1 MSLST
6 KITIVFGAIAA
17 GLVFMLVV
25 VNLYAFRS
33 FSINASTEHIRTAA
47 EIVRVHLT
55 EAMINGVIDR
65 RESFLTRLMEV
76 QGLSSARVIRGP
88 KVVAQFGPGLGGRE
102 TASDSI
108 EDQVLQTGQ
117 PQYEVQEDDNGTT
130 FRGTI
135 PFIASAKGTP
145 NCLQCHDVPEG
156 TVLGA
161 VTMSMSVE
169 NLKLQA
175 VLTVFAIISIVGVFM
190 SLAFFGIRRMIR
202 PVTETAHNVEEA
214 VQRALRGDFKAEVRK
229 TTNDELGQIAT
240 DMNRLLAF
248 LDDGL
253 TRIGKNVAQLTNR
266 STNSDDNL
274 LEATIGMVDGL
285 TRAAHFKQAIEE
297 DETKAEIHHRLA
309 EVMEEEFGLTEYSLY
324 EIIANKNQMVP
335 VYVDGQAEGNCRW
348 CDPQIMVR
356 SEACRARR
364 TGHPVDGIANPGICY
379 AFKPGEDDQHKRVH
393 VCLPIMQSGAVGN
406 VLQLVAP
413 AEQEEAL
420 RSKIPLIN
428 VYLRET
434 APVLE
439 TKRLMDSLRESSLRD
454 PMTGLNNRRFLEEYV
469 DTLVANSQRTQTALT
484 VMMLDLDHFKMVNDT
499 YGHDAGDA
507 VLKSLSKVLRQ
518 AVRAS
523 DLVIRYG
530 GEEFMIVLVNA
541 VGEAADQVA
550 EKIRA
555 AVEAMETHVG
565 ATALRKTISI
575 GVADFPTDSDTFWQT
590 VKFADVALYQAKE
603 TGRNRVIRFTSDM
616 WQNKKEY

>member
-6 KITIVFGAIAA
+6 KITIVFTAIAA
-17 GLVFMLVV
+17 CLVSMLVV

-33 FSINASTEHIRTAA
+33 FSINASSEHIRTAA

-76 QGLSSARVIRGP
+76 QGLSSARVIRSP
-88 KVVAQFGPGLGGRE
+88 MVVRQFGEGLGQE
-102 TASDSI
+102 IPSDEI
-108 EDQVLQTGQ
+108 EEQVLQSGQ
-117 PQYEVQEDDNGTT
+117 PMYEVVENEEGTT

-135 PFIASAKGTP
+135 PFIASSKGSP

-161 VTMSMSVE
+161 VTMSMSVD
-169 NLKLQA
+169 NLKIQA
-175 VLTVFAIISIVGVFM
+175 ILTVCSIVGIVIVFM
-190 SLAFFGIRRMIR
+190 SLAFFVIRRIIR
-202 PVTETAHNVEEA
+202 PVTETAYNVEEA

-229 TTNDELGQIAT
+229 TTTDELGQIAT
-240 DMNRLLAF
+240 DMNRLLTF

-253 TRIGKNVAQLTNR
+253 SHIGRNVAQLTNR
-266 STNSDDNL
+266 PANSSDNL
-274 LEATIGMVDGL
+274 LASTIDMVDGL

-309 EVMEEEFGLTEYSLY
+309 GVIDEEFQHPHYSFY
-324 EIIANKNQMVP
+324 EILANKNQMVP
-335 VYVDGQAEGNCRW
+335 LYVDGEAEGSCKW

-356 SEACRARR
+356 SDACRARR
-364 TGHPVDGIANPGICY
+364 TGHVVDGVTNPDICY
-379 AFKPGEDDQHKRVH
+379 SFKGGDDGVQRRY
-393 VCLPIMQSGAVGN
+393 VCMPIMQSGTVGN
-406 VLQLVAP
+406 VLQLVT
-413 AEQEEAL
+413 EEGDCDAL
-420 RSKIPLIN
+420 RQKIPLIN
-428 VYLRET
+428 VYLREM

-439 TKRLMDSLRESSLRD
+439 TKRLMESLRESSLRD

-469 DTLVANSQRTQTALT
+469 DTLVANCQRNDTGLT

-499 YGHDAGDA
+499 YGHDAGDS
-507 VLKSLSKVLRQ
+507 VLKGLSKVLRQ
-518 AVRAS
+518 SVRAS

-530 GEEFMIVLVNA
+530 GEEFLIILVNA
-541 VGEAADQVA
+541 VGEPADQVA

-555 AVEAMETHVG
+555 SVEQMETQVG
-565 ATALRKTISI
+565 ATTLRKTISI
-575 GVADFPTDSDTFWQT
+575 GVADFPSDSDTFWQA

-603 TGRNRVIRFTSDM
+603 NGRNRVVRFASDM
-616 WQNKKEY
+616 WENKQEY

>member
-6 KITIVFGAIAA
+6 KITIVFAAIAA
-17 GLVFMLVV
+17 CLVSMLVV

-76 QGLSSARVIRGP
+76 QGLSSARVIRSP
-88 KVVAQFGPGLGGRE
+88 MVVRQFGEGLGQE
-102 TASDSI
+102 TPSDEI
-108 EDQVLQTGQ
+108 EEEVLQSGQ
-117 PQYEVQEDDNGTT
+117 PMYEVIENEEGTT

-135 PFIASAKGTP
+135 PFIASSKGSP

-156 TVLGA
+156 SVLGA
-161 VTMSMSVE
+161 VTMSMSVD
-169 NLKLQA
+169 NLKIQA
-175 VLTVFAIISIVGVFM
+175 ILTVCSIVGIVIIFM
-190 SLAFFGIRRMIR
+190 SLAFFVIRRIIR
-202 PVTETAHNVEEA
+202 PVTETAYNVEEA

-229 TTNDELGQIAT
+229 TTADELGQIAT
-240 DMNRLLAF
+240 DMNRLLTF

-253 TRIGKNVAQLTNR
+253 SHIGRNVAQLTNR
-266 STNSDDNL
+266 PANSGDNL
-274 LEATIGMVDGL
+274 LASTIDMVDGL

-309 EVMEEEFGLTEYSLY
+309 GVIDEEFGHANYSFY
-324 EIIANKNQMVP
+324 EILSNKNQMVP
-335 VYVDGQAEGNCRW
+335 LYVDGEAEGGCKW

-356 SEACRARR
+356 SDACRARR
-364 TGHPVDGIANPGICY
+364 TGHVVDGITNPDICY
-379 AFKPGEDDQHKRVH
+379 SFKPSENRTQQRY
-393 VCLPIMQSGAVGN
+393 VCMPIMQSGTVGN
-406 VLQLVAP
+406 VLQLVTDQDSS
-413 AEQEEAL
+413 EDL
-420 RSKIPLIN
+420 RQKIPLIN
-428 VYLRET
+428 VYLREM

-439 TKRLMDSLRESSLRD
+439 TKRLMESLRESSLRD

-469 DTLVANSQRTQTALT
+469 DTLVANCQRNDTGLT

-499 YGHDAGDA
+499 YGHDAGDS
-507 VLKSLSKVLRQ
+507 VLKGLSKVLRQ
-518 AVRAS
+518 SVRAS

-530 GEEFMIVLVNA
+530 GEEFLIILVNA
-541 VGEAADQVA
+541 VGEPADQVA

-555 AVEAMETHVG
+555 SVEQMETQVG
-565 ATALRKTISI
+565 ATTLRKTISI
-575 GVADFPTDSDTFWQT
+575 GVADFPSDSDTFWQA

-603 TGRNRVIRFTSDM
+603 GGRNRVVRFASDM
-616 WQNKKEY
+616 WQNKQEY